1 MFCKN
6 CGKEFGDRQKFCI
19 NCGAAS
25 SGVSHQENTPQSTS
39 SFSAGN
45 IGSRINVS
53 KIVSILVVVAIIGWI
68 AYANLDEDSIK
79 TNNEGISSFD
89 SGNNEQAIQQFQ
101 EAANSAVTNDTKI
114 NTLKNLGY
122 VYSSEGQN
130 NLALKSFKEAIV
142 SVKAGSFDYYL
153 ISGEI
158 AVLEGKPNAAQ
169 LSYTKAYEISPNDF
183 QINNALNLF
192 YLDLEGVA
200 PYYANYPIALTHAKK
215 AYEVSSSDV
224 KNIAT
229 QNLGIAHFLN
239 ENYDQTISLLSPY
252 ANSDPYAAF
261 WLGLA
266 YLSKEEHI
274 NAKLYLRKA
283 LNAGVEM
290 PQEILAYLN
299 S

>member
-6 CGKEFGDRQKFCI
+6 CGKQSDGSQKFCTS
-19 NCGAAS
+19 CGTAF
-25 SGVSHQENTPQSTS
+25 QSTDKS
-39 SFSAGN
+39 NPKPVTPPIVNLPKNEAPVTKKVIWALVILAF
-45 IGSRINVS
+45 IGFGIYNS
-53 KIVSILVVVAIIGWI
+53 
-68 AYANLDEDSIK
+68 LDEDAIE

-89 SGNNEQAIQQFQ
+89 SGNSEQAIQQFK

-122 VYSSEGQN
+122 VYSTEGQN
-130 NLALKSFKEAIV
+130 DLALNSFKEALTLATIN
-142 SVKAGSFDYYL
+142 SFDYYL

-158 AVLEGKPNAAQ
+158 AVLEGKPNSAQ
-169 LSYTKAYEISPNDF
+169 LSYTKAYELSPNNF

-192 YLDLEGVA
+192 YLDLGEIA
-200 PYYANYPIALTHAKK
+200 PQYANYPKALTHAKK
-215 AYEVSSSDV
+215 AYEVSSVDV

-239 ENYDQTISLLSPY
+239 ENYDQAISFLSPY
-252 ANSDPYAAF
+252 ANNEPYAAF

-266 YLSKEEHI
+266 YLSKEDHI

-290 PQEILAYLN
+290 PQEIIDYLN